1 MFERGKAVRNL
12 TADEVARGMRHDRI
26 LLVDVREPNETALEA
41 FPGGGRA
48 FILVRSL
55 AHSRSGRQR
64 GGVRLQV
71 RQKVGDGLA
80 GGAGRGAAV

>member
-41 FPGGGRA
+41 FPRSIPRA
-48 FILVRSL
+48 FPIRKAKRWCSS
-55 AHSRSGRQR
+55 AGPAKGR
-64 GGVRLQV
+64 
-71 RQKVGDGLA
+71 
-80 GGAGRGAAV
+80 